1 MPFLL
6 AGVAALLLLIFGAR
20 FLATVDARK
29 LAAASRKVGGVAL
42 LSVAALLLLRG
53 VLVLAIPLAAFGLAL
68 IGVKGGL
75 GTFFGGSARKSPGQK
90 SHIRTEALEMELD
103 HDSGRMEGRCL
114 KGKFAGRELSALSL
128 PELLDLLDE
137 LRAHDGQDAAL
148 LEAYLDRRVPGWRGE
163 EDNKAGGET
172 PQPGR
177 ARSSRMEVDEAYA
190 VLGLKADARA
200 DEIRDA
206 HRRLMKKLHPDQ
218 GGSTYLAAR
227 INEAKEV
234 LLGRKRAG

>member
-20 FLATVDARK
+20 FLASVDARK
-29 LAAASRKVGGVAL
+29 LAAVSRKVGGVAL
-42 LSVAALLLLRG
+42 LSVAALLLMRG
-53 VLVLAIPLAAFGLAL
+53 VLLLAIPLAAFGLAL

-128 PELLDLLDE
+128 PELLTLLDE

-148 LEAYLDRRVPGWRGE
+148 LEAYLDRRSPGWRGE
-163 EDNKAGGET
+163 EEAGGET
-172 PQPGR
+172 PRPGR
-177 ARSSRMEVDEAYA
+177 ARSSRMGVDEAYA
-190 VLGLKADARA
+190 VLGLKADASV
-200 DEIRDA
+200 DDIRDA

-234 LLGRKRAG
+234 LLGRKRAR